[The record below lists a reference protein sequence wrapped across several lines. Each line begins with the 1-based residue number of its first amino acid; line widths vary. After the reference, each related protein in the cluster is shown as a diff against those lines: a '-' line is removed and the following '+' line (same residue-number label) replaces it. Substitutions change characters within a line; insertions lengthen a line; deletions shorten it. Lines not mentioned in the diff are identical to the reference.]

1 MKRATPSAF
10 PRASLAEYRARI
22 LEKYADKADKP
33 ICDRESKAMYS
44 RLETSPGAQATR
56 LANIGIPRQDPAFSS
71 HDKAITAILA
81 KGPATARDMAQ
92 ALGIHTDTAR
102 DHLRR
107 LTQAQRIKRERVS
120 GTHIYSAMEKAA

>member
-1 MKRATPSAF
+1 MTLPLND
-10 PRASLAEYRARI
+10 PRDYAARI
-22 LEKYADKADKP
+22 FARYGIDTQQPGSIQRLADLE
-33 ICDRESKAMYS
+33 CKAMYS
-44 RLETSPGAQATR
+44 RLQTSPGAQATR
-56 LANIGIPRQDPAFSS
+56 LANMGIPRQDPAFSS

-81 KGPATARDMAQ
+81 TGPATARDVARV
-92 ALGIHTDTAR
+92 LGLHLDTAR